1 MPLPSASVALLL
13 LTPFAAEASR
23 TATTTVVVTAATGKV
38 GYPLW
43 KELRKQPDVRA
54 VALIRDESKLRAMVS
69 KESDGTNVDESS
81 FVVVKDYC
89 DRSAVESS
97 LAALAEGKSFRMYLA
112 CGNGPTQQEAE
123 LALLSAAAATGQC
136 DFICKLSTLTAA
148 LEMKAGPY
156 AAHLA
161 VEDALASGSIA
172 HAILRPNMVWHHCA
186 LALPHQRPAG
196 SVFSCHRLRIATPV
210 GPTLA
215 LRIPSWQFMQM
226 LATPF
231 VGIGDQLRV
240 SGGEAEGEGE
250 GEGRDGTTPP
260 MTVFHP
266 YADAGISMIDAEDVA
281 QVAAA
286 LLLRGAPSTS
296 GALLGET
303 LELTGP
309 SAVSYADLGR
319 ELSQVS
325 GRQIVVETRSYE
337 EHTAAV
343 PTARTFLEVL
353 GRASEVSGEV
363 ERILGRPATPL
374 ADYVRRSAE
383 SFAM

>member
-1 MPLPSASVALLL
+1 MHILPLPSASVALLL

-123 LALLSAAAATGQC
+123 LALLSAAAATGHC

-148 LEMKAGPY
+148 LQMKAGPY

-186 LALPHQRPAG
+186 LALPHRRPAG
-196 SVFSCHRLRIATPV
+196 SVFSCHRLAYPR
-210 GPTLA
+210 
-215 LRIPSWQFMQM
+215 
-226 LATPF
+226 PF
-231 VGIGDQLRV
+231 V
-240 SGGEAEGEGE
+240 
-250 GEGRDGTTPP
+250 
-260 MTVFHP
+260 
-266 YADAGISMIDAEDVA
+266 
-281 QVAAA
+281 
-286 LLLRGAPSTS
+286 LLLLCES
-296 GALLGET
+296 LLGSSCRCWRRPLSGSGTSCEYQ
-303 LELTGP
+303 EGKQEKEKEKEKEKAGTG
-309 SAVSYADLGR
+309 
-319 ELSQVS
+319 
-325 GRQIVVETRSYE
+325 
-337 EHTAAV
+337 
-343 PTARTFLEVL
+343 
-353 GRASEVSGEV
+353 
-363 ERILGRPATPL
+363 
-374 ADYVRRSAE
+374 RRLP
-383 SFAM
+383 